1 MSTYNPYSPQYAPQR
16 RRPLWPLLLLL
27 VLAGVLGFLLL
38 DKGLGWRLWPHHKA
52 DLGPDETPRPIAA
65 RGSLT
70 QTEDTTIAIYK
81 EIAPCVVHVT
91 NLAERRDFF
100 NLNVQQIPRGT
111 GTGFVWDDNGLIVT
125 NAHVVQDADAVRVVL
140 ADKERSSYPTRTW
153 VSYPDKDLAVIHID
167 APKEKLHKIPRIG
180 TSSDLQVGQNTYAIG
195 NPFGLDQTL
204 TTGIISALNREI
216 KSEIGRAIQ
225 GVIQTSAAI
234 NPGNSGGPLLDSSG
248 NLIGVNTAILSPSG
262 TFAGIGFAIPV
273 DEVNQVVPSLVAK
286 LNDALNQDKG
296 HREVSPPR
304 LGVQMVDDQLA
315 RRLGVKQGAL
325 ILMVA
330 PGSPAAQAG
339 LRGTVEDPDTGQI
352 RLGDIIVAIDGKPV
366 KSSKDVMD
374 SIQGHKVGDT
384 LTLTILRRGQ
394 RQDVSVTLATISRA
408 RFGE

>member
-1 MSTYNPYSPQYAPQR
+1 MSTHNPYSPQYPAPR
-16 RRPLWPLLLLL
+16 TRPLWPLLLLL

-38 DKGLGWRLWPHHKA
+38 DKGLGWRLWPHHQV
-52 DLGPDETPRPIAA
+52 DLGPNETPRPVAA

-81 EIAPCVVHVT
+81 EIAPAVVHIT
-91 NLAERRDFF
+91 NLTEQRDFF

-140 ADKERSSYPTRTW
+140 ADKERSSYPTRAW

-180 TSSDLQVGQNTYAIG
+180 TSADLQVGQNTYAIG

-204 TTGIISALNREI
+204 TTGIVSALNREI
-216 KSEIGRAIQ
+216 KSESGRVIQ

-262 TFAGIGFAIPV
+262 TFAGIGFSIPV
-273 DEVNQVVPSLVAK
+273 DEVNEVVPTLVAK
-286 LNDALNQDKG
+286 LNDALKQGRG
-296 HREVSPPR
+296 HAEVSPPR
-304 LGVQMVDDQLA
+304 LGVQIVNDQLA
-315 RRLGVKQGAL
+315 RRLGVNQGAL
-325 ILMVA
+325 IMTVI
-330 PGSPAAQAG
+330 PGGPAAQAG
-339 LRGTVEDPDTGQI
+339 LRGTVEDPDTRQI
-352 RLGDIIVAIDGKPV
+352 RLGDVIVAIDGKPV
-366 KSSKDVMD
+366 KSAADVAN

-384 LTLTILRRGQ
+384 LTVTILRRGQ
-394 RQDVSVTLATISRA
+394 RQDATVTLAA
-408 RFGE
+408 LQ